1 VLLHLDNNRKME
13 LRMSS
18 RADVA
23 KLAGVS
29 EATVSYVITGKRKIS
44 APVQLR
50 VQAAMD
56 NLGYR
61 PNRMAQALAGGKS
74 RVIALLFPTAARG
87 VAHVDLEYGLGAA
100 QAAQELGYHLV
111 MWPALDR
118 SVEEVIA
125 TAKSGFLDG
134 VILMEVALED
144 TRVQELKAAGITVAL
159 IGRTSSS
166 HGDEL
171 FADRD
176 FETAADKAME
186 YIAGLGHKNVA
197 FLTEKTKSKSAVVA
211 ALTRTKAAMKS
222 CAKNYG
228 VSIENFECSTE
239 PDDGRKLLDEIL
251 EPKPE
256 ITAVISLNPGAMVG
270 LLQQANT
277 KKVSVPGRLSLLSM
291 ATPESFVSATSP
303 RLTTISPPAF
313 EMGDS
318 AARRLIS
325 FLEKTSPENLPS
337 QLWAGELVVRET
349 TGPVT
354 L

>member
-1 VLLHLDNNRKME
+1 
-13 LRMSS
+13 MSS
-18 RADVA
+18 RSEVA

-44 APVQLR
+44 LPVQAR
-50 VQAAMD
+50 VQSAMES
-56 NLGYR
+56 LGYR

-125 TAKSGFLDG
+125 TAKSGLLDG

-144 TRVQELKAAGITVAL
+144 SRVKQLKSAGITVAL
-159 IGRTSSS
+159 IGRTNPI
-166 HGDEL
+166 HGDDL
-171 FADRD
+171 YADRD
-176 FETAADKAME
+176 FEVAAHEALH
-186 YIAGLGHKNVA
+186 YFASLGHKEVA
-197 FLTEKTKSKSAVVA
+197 FLTEKIKTKSAVVA

-222 CAKNYG
+222 SGNALG
-228 VSIENFECSTE
+228 VNITDFECSTE
-239 PDDGRKLLDEIL
+239 PDDGRKLLSQIL
-251 EPKPE
+251 DQKPA
-256 ITAVISLNPGAMVG
+256 ITGVIGLNPGAMVG
-270 LLQQANT
+270 LLQQANNLNIA
-277 KKVSVPGRLSLLSM
+277 VPGRLSLLSM

-318 AARRLIS
+318 AARRLIA
-325 FLEKTSPENLPS
+325 FLEETPSEGLPP

-349 TGPVT
+349 TGPVK